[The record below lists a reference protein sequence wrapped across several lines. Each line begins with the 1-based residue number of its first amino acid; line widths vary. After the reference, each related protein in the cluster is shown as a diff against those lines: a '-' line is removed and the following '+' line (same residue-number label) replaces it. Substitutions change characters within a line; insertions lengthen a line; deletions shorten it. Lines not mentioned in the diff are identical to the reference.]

1 MSPAGEGGGRGEAA
15 ATGGSAGGEGAA
27 AAASDVELVAGR
39 SPAVGPVGPAPD
51 NGVSTTAGDRL
62 VVPALEG
69 GRDSDES
76 EEAGRWDEVAPVRP
90 LPKRGP
96 GVYGVLVLL
105 LLLLLLGRLA
115 ASVPYTMLSY
125 SAPTAAK
132 SMLQRGCCASV
143 ATDDEAPSWSCAVQM
158 EHGGTGFSLGS
169 GSTTCPRGL
178 SVLHVDPVPCGRNIA
193 RQGARRGRRTC
204 NPFLLPSEPRH
215 KQKAGQCPFDLDSW
229 PSLSLNSCL
238 SPLVLKLLSIPL
250 PSLDAADTETTRYPL
265 PRVGAVP
272 AGARTRPVGSPGW
285 RRSASLLSTAV
296 PGGQRR
302 PVGSGPGPWG
312 WVGAPL
318 QRAGTPAGQQLLLT
332 TVTRECVTVRSG
344 EWW

>member
-143 ATDDEAPSWSCAVQM
+143 ATDDEAPSWSCWGQNAACRQSGLAKKRVTA
-158 EHGGTGFSLGS
+158 EHSCARGAAASSRERARSVGVGGSSAT
-169 GSTTCPRGL
+169 P
-178 SVLHVDPVPCGRNIA
+178 
-193 RQGARRGRRTC
+193 
-204 NPFLLPSEPRH
+204 
-215 KQKAGQCPFDLDSW
+215 
-229 PSLSLNSCL
+229 
-238 SPLVLKLLSIPL
+238 
-250 PSLDAADTETTRYPL
+250 AAI
-265 PRVGAVP
+265 
-272 AGARTRPVGSPGW
+272 
-285 RRSASLLSTAV
+285 RSARAHASFGSMPRERRAV
-296 PGGQRR
+296 KALRT
-302 PVGSGPGPWG
+302 SC
-312 WVGAPL
+312 
-318 QRAGTPAGQQLLLT
+318 
-332 TVTRECVTVRSG
+332 EK
-344 EWW
+344 